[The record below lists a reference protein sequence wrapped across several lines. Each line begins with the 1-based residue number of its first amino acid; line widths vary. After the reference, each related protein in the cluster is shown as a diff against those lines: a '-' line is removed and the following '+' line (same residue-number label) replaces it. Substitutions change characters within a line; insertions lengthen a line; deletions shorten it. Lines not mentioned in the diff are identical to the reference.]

1 MDIWNIA
8 RVADRLEEADIAIDR
23 EATSLARWIWTDILA
38 LPLQAELELN
48 SDKQQ
53 LLPGMGGFTGFN
65 FKSILPCLFPDR
77 KRKNLWSGYWQIT
90 GLPARRKSKFLISE
104 PEAAA

>member
-8 RVADRLEEADIAIDR
+8 RVADRLEKADIAIDR
-23 EATSLARWIWTDILA
+23 EATSLARWVWTDILA

-53 LLPGMGGFTGFN
+53 LLSATFDL
-65 FKSILPCLFPDR
+65 S
-77 KRKNLWSGYWQIT
+77 
-90 GLPARRKSKFLISE
+90 LIHI
-104 PEAAA
+104 